1 MAPLV
6 IFFFLP
12 SSFKCLGFFQWSKE
26 KKSGNLKKILQLGH
40 PFFFGKKMSINAR
53 YMRYFINFTH
63 F

>member
-6 IFFFLP
+6 IFFLP

-26 KKSGNLKKILQLGH
+26 KKSGNFKKILQLGH
-40 PFFFGKKMSINAR
+40 PFSIGKKMSINAR
-53 YMRYFINFTH
+53 YMGYFINFTH

>member
-6 IFFFLP
+6 IFFLP

-40 PFFFGKKMSINAR
+40 PFSIGKKNEYKCQVYGIF
-53 YMRYFINFTH
+53 Y
-63 F
+63 